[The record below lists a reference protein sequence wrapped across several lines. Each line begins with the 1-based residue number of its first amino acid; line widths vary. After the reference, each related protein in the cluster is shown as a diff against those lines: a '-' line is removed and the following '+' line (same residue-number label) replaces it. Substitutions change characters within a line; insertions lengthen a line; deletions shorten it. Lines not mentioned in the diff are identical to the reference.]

1 MPQFKAPEPTQSP
14 QTSASNY
21 LQPDQAV
28 NESLSPHAPAASPGH
43 SDTATSPLSRMSS
56 QKSYFSDAG
65 SITTIEVAQAQPQSV
80 LKPSIVQV
88 KRKSTDMWRQ
98 SQEIQQNSGP
108 QSSSDVTPRIS
119 AETPRVDT
127 EPALPPSR
135 LQHQQTAA
143 RPEPESQMDAPKYN
157 NNAAP
162 LFSNSSAPKIAQHD
176 TREEHMY
183 KEPLAPSKPE
193 QPSPA
198 YTNSIVPNEQNDR
211 VVEVKTNEVQPAPVK
226 PAPVVEDK
234 WAKKPVVDYSGG
246 DWGDDDD
253 WDY

>member
-1 MPQFKAPEPTQSP
+1 
-14 QTSASNY
+14 
-21 LQPDQAV
+21 
-28 NESLSPHAPAASPGH
+28 
-43 SDTATSPLSRMSS
+43 MSS

-88 KRKSTDMWRQ
+88 KRRSTDMWRQ
-98 SQEIQQNSGP
+98 SQEVQRHNGS
-108 QSSSDVTPRIS
+108 QSSQDVTPRIS
-119 AETPRVDT
+119 AETARVGT
-127 EPALPPSR
+127 EPALQPSN

-143 RPEPESQMDAPKYN
+143 RPEPEPQKDMPKYSSTP
-157 NNAAP
+157 AP
-162 LFSNSSAPKIAQHD
+162 LFSNPSAPKTAQPD
-176 TREEHMY
+176 TRDEH
-183 KEPLAPSKPE
+183 ENQEHSAPSKAE

-198 YTNSIVPNEQNDR
+198 YIKNVVPSQQNNHDVGVR
-211 VVEVKTNEVQPAPVK
+211 TNEVQPAPVK